1 MNTFNG
7 SNFISIFDLISLNF
21 YIKIKLTLHTTVG
34 KSNLTLIVDGNW
46 LLMSRLSVIQN
57 RYADDDDLMY
67 NLQLLITASIKNV
80 LKTFPEIDNI
90 VFVADNGSWRTKLP
104 IPGFMKHDELGAE
117 VEYKGTRIKGDDINW
132 KLLFAS
138 YDNYISLLSQSGI
151 TVSKEE
157 DVEGDDWCYWWS
169 TYLNS
174 IGTNCMIWS
183 KDNDLKQL
191 VRMNDDGVFTVWWN
205 KDNGIYCK
213 EVDTDN
219 MSILF
224 NINYDSNDKIFNDMC
239 YHSVSVNKINPSQII
254 VDKILKGDVSDN
266 IQPVLVRSTSQG
278 TRNYKISS
286 KDIDYDMNIQNDS
299 VVKTFF
305 EGLLKNKRYI
315 GKVNKSL
322 DEIMEHF
329 EYNKRLVLLDNT
341 SYPEDIKAIFE
352 KHKDVHMSKNI
363 ELVEQQLK
371 GQQSKITG
379 ILDLI

>member
-1 MNTFNG
+1 M
-7 SNFISIFDLISLNF
+7 
-21 YIKIKLTLHTTVG
+21 G

-104 IPGFMKHDELGAE
+104 IPGFMKHDELGTE

-205 KDNGIYCK
+205 KDNGIYCQ

-329 EYNKRLVLLDNT
+329 EYNKRLVLLDKT

>member
-1 MNTFNG
+1 M
-7 SNFISIFDLISLNF
+7 
-21 YIKIKLTLHTTVG
+21 
-34 KSNLTLIVDGNW
+34 TLIVDGNW

-191 VRMNDDGVFTVWWN
+191 VKINDDGVFTVWWN
-205 KDNGIYCK
+205 KDNGIYCQ

-224 NINYDSNDKIFNDMC
+224 NINYDSNDKIFNDVC
-239 YHSVSVNKINPSQII
+239 GHSVSVNKINPSQII
-254 VDKILKGDVSDN
+254 VDKIFKGDMSDN
-266 IQPVLVRSTSQG
+266 IQPVLVRSTTQG

-286 KDIDYDMNIQNDS
+286 KDIDYDIDIHDDNTI
-299 VVKTFF
+299 KTFF
-305 EGLLKNKRYI
+305 EGLLKNKRYV
-315 GKVNKSL
+315 GKVNKTI

-329 EYNKRLVLLDNT
+329 EYNKKLVLLDKT
-341 SYPEDIKAIFE
+341 SYPEEILDIFD
-352 KHKDVHMSKNI
+352 KHRDISLSKNI